1 MLSVIY
7 SLSGGGKKAME
18 PPAIASSADSK
29 CGYKGRQELGHTPA
43 GICFPPSK
51 RRLCA
56 DMLEP
61 SRGEDS

>member
-1 MLSVIY
+1 MSA
-7 SLSGGGKKAME
+7 GGGKKAKE

-29 CGYKGRQELGHTPA
+29 CGYEGRQELGRA
-43 GICFPPSK
+43 GICFLRST

-61 SRGEDS
+61 SRGKDS